1 MDKLKKIIQAKLKE
15 ITPDYTLNSI
25 NVGDI
30 KTKSDI
36 KTTVTDINS
45 ETGAISWDVK
55 YVPNIGKLVDD
66 VNDLTKTA
74 KEVSVKAKDDSKFL
88 DIYEKSRK
96 LRNTIRTHIR
106 NQYPEE
112 YKKIMEIDL
121 DEVSISGGGG
131 ADASFTAGQGAGY
144 ATPAAFASKT
154 NSKGTKNIYYYK
166 LGYKPVP
173 KSKPKSFDI
182 KKLWEEDTLNEVNEF
197 QQKRLDGLE
206 EIEKLLND
214 ISPLVSNAKN
224 ETIELYSGNAGSYDI
239 TQPIE
244 MVLSY
249 LREVK
254 QLLIEK

>member
-15 ITPDYTLNSI
+15 MSA
-25 NVGDI
+25 
-30 KTKSDI
+30 
-36 KTTVTDINS
+36 
-45 ETGAISWDVK
+45 TG
-55 YVPNIGKLVDD
+55 
-66 VNDLTKTA
+66 
-74 KEVSVKAKDDSKFL
+74 
-88 DIYEKSRK
+88 
-96 LRNTIRTHIR
+96 
-106 NQYPEE
+106 Q
-112 YKKIMEIDL
+112 
-121 DEVSISGGGG
+121 GG
-131 ADASFTAGQGAGY
+131 ASFSAGQGEGY

-244 MVLSY
+244 IVLSY